1 MPSLGPAEILV
12 VLFIA
17 LLVFGPKRLPEV
29 ARQVGRALNEVRN
42 FQDVIKG
49 ELDGVLHG
57 VMDEENG
64 GTREVG
70 PQETRAQLASSTTSG
85 APPTGAPEQ
94 TTPAST
100 NGERNG
106 ASPQRSRAPSRFRPP
121 STGQ

>member
-12 VLFIA
+12 VLFVA

-42 FQDVIKG
+42 FQEVVKG

-57 VMDEENG
+57 VMDEGNG
-64 GTREVG
+64 EDREVA
-70 PQETRAQLASSTTSG
+70 PQEARGALASPATPGTPAAA
-85 APPTGAPEQ
+85 APQQAHT
-94 TTPAST
+94 AST
-100 NGERNG
+100 NGAPAV

-121 STGQ
+121 STRP

>member
-42 FQDVIKG
+42 FQDVVKG

-64 GTREVG
+64 ETREVG
-70 PQETRAQLASSTTSG
+70 PQETRGQLASSTTSDPRAAG
-85 APPTGAPEQ
+85 VPDQA
-94 TTPAST
+94 TPAST
-100 NGERNG
+100 NGARNG

-121 STGQ
+121 STGH